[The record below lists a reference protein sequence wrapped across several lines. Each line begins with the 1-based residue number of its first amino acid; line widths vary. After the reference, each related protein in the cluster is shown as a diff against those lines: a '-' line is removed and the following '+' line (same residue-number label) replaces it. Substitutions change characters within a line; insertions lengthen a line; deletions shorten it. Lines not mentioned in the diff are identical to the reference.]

1 MQSREAK
8 RWNHEK
14 LRAMEDGERISE
26 GEKRILGKRQY

>member
-8 RWNHEK
+8 K